1 MIQKNPY
8 AAYNNSKIQT
18 ATPAELTLLLYDGAI
33 KFANIAAVA
42 IEKGD
47 IEKAHNNIR
56 KIENIIREFQAT
68 LDHKY
73 AVAKDFD
80 AEIVRG
86 QHEKGQGY
94 LRGSAWS
101 SPYHAGYMERS
112 YGKDRKRKQYQDE
125 GTGSVMPA
133 GDSMPDTYI
142 AIMLQSLKKKEQV
155 LDEIIRLDDQQKDT
169 LTDPECPFDV
179 FDETVEAKSACIDQ
193 LNQLD
198 SGFEK
203 LYAQV
208 AEELDQNREDY
219 AKEIRD
225 MQQCIRR
232 VTDKSV
238 KIQAQEAR
246 NKQLMKEKFSTVQKQ
261 ATDVRKNSRA
271 ITGYYNSMKE
281 W

>member
-1 MIQKNPY
+1 
-8 AAYNNSKIQT
+8 
-18 ATPAELTLLLYDGAI
+18 
-33 KFANIAAVA
+33 
-42 IEKGD
+42 
-47 IEKAHNNIR
+47 
-56 KIENIIREFQAT
+56 
-68 LDHKY
+68 
-73 AVAKDFD
+73 
-80 AEIVRG
+80 
-86 QHEKGQGY
+86 
-94 LRGSAWS
+94 
-101 SPYHAGYMERS
+101 
-112 YGKDRKRKQYQDE
+112 
-125 GTGSVMPA
+125 MPA

-155 LDEIIRLDDQQKDT
+155 LDEIIRLDDRQKDT
-169 LTDPECPFDV
+169 LMDPECPFDV

-246 NKQLMKEKFSTVQKQ
+246 NKQLMTQAHRTVM
-261 ATDVRKNSRA
+261 KNSRA

>member
-1 MIQKNPY
+1 
-8 AAYNNSKIQT
+8 
-18 ATPAELTLLLYDGAI
+18 
-33 KFANIAAVA
+33 
-42 IEKGD
+42 
-47 IEKAHNNIR
+47 
-56 KIENIIREFQAT
+56 
-68 LDHKY
+68 
-73 AVAKDFD
+73 
-80 AEIVRG
+80 
-86 QHEKGQGY
+86 
-94 LRGSAWS
+94 
-101 SPYHAGYMERS
+101 
-112 YGKDRKRKQYQDE
+112 
-125 GTGSVMPA
+125 MPA

-155 LDEIIRLDDQQKDT
+155 LDEIIRLDDRQKDT
-169 LTDPECPFDV
+169 LMDPECPFDV

-271 ITGYYNSMKE
+271 IIGYYNSMKE

>member
-18 ATPAELTLLLYDGAI
+18 ATPAELTLLLYEGAI
-33 KFANIAAVA
+33 KFTNIAIVA

-56 KIENIIREFQAT
+56 KAENIIREFQIT

-80 AEIVRG
+80 AVYT
-86 QHEKGQGY
+86 Y
-94 LRGSAWS
+94 LLQRLLEAN
-101 SPYHAGYMERS
+101 MK
-112 YGKDRKRKQYQDE
+112 KDKDILEEVLGHLRTMREQYQDK

-155 LDEIIRLDDQQKDT
+155 LDEIIRLDDRQKDT

-246 NKQLMKEKFSTVQKQ
+246 NKELMREKFATIHRQ
-261 ATDVRKNSRA
+261 AKAVRKNSRA

>member
-1 MIQKNPY
+1 
-8 AAYNNSKIQT
+8 
-18 ATPAELTLLLYDGAI
+18 
-33 KFANIAAVA
+33 
-42 IEKGD
+42 
-47 IEKAHNNIR
+47 
-56 KIENIIREFQAT
+56 
-68 LDHKY
+68 
-73 AVAKDFD
+73 
-80 AEIVRG
+80 
-86 QHEKGQGY
+86 
-94 LRGSAWS
+94 
-101 SPYHAGYMERS
+101 
-112 YGKDRKRKQYQDE
+112 
-125 GTGSVMPA
+125 MPA

-155 LDEIIRLDDQQKDT
+155 LDEIIRLDDRQKDT
-169 LTDPECPFDV
+169 LMDPECPFDV

-238 KIQAQEAR
+238 KIQAQDAR

-271 ITGYYNSMKE
+271 IIGYYNSMKE

>member
-1 MIQKNPY
+1 
-8 AAYNNSKIQT
+8 
-18 ATPAELTLLLYDGAI
+18 
-33 KFANIAAVA
+33 
-42 IEKGD
+42 
-47 IEKAHNNIR
+47 
-56 KIENIIREFQAT
+56 
-68 LDHKY
+68 
-73 AVAKDFD
+73 
-80 AEIVRG
+80 
-86 QHEKGQGY
+86 
-94 LRGSAWS
+94 
-101 SPYHAGYMERS
+101 
-112 YGKDRKRKQYQDE
+112 
-125 GTGSVMPA
+125 MPA

-142 AIMLQSLKKKEQV
+142 AIMLQSLKKKEKV
-155 LDEIIRLDDQQKDT
+155 LDEIIRLDDRQKDT
-169 LTDPECPFDV
+169 LMDPECPFDV

-271 ITGYYNSMKE
+271 IIGYYNSMKE

>member
-1 MIQKNPY
+1 
-8 AAYNNSKIQT
+8 
-18 ATPAELTLLLYDGAI
+18 
-33 KFANIAAVA
+33 
-42 IEKGD
+42 
-47 IEKAHNNIR
+47 
-56 KIENIIREFQAT
+56 
-68 LDHKY
+68 
-73 AVAKDFD
+73 
-80 AEIVRG
+80 
-86 QHEKGQGY
+86 
-94 LRGSAWS
+94 
-101 SPYHAGYMERS
+101 
-112 YGKDRKRKQYQDE
+112 
-125 GTGSVMPA
+125 MPT

-142 AIMLQSLKKKEQV
+142 AIMLQSLKKKDQV
-155 LDEIIRLDDQQKDT
+155 LDEIIRLDDRQKDT
-169 LTDPECPFDV
+169 LMDPECPFDV

>member
-1 MIQKNPY
+1 
-8 AAYNNSKIQT
+8 
-18 ATPAELTLLLYDGAI
+18 
-33 KFANIAAVA
+33 
-42 IEKGD
+42 
-47 IEKAHNNIR
+47 
-56 KIENIIREFQAT
+56 
-68 LDHKY
+68 
-73 AVAKDFD
+73 
-80 AEIVRG
+80 
-86 QHEKGQGY
+86 
-94 LRGSAWS
+94 
-101 SPYHAGYMERS
+101 
-112 YGKDRKRKQYQDE
+112 
-125 GTGSVMPA
+125 
-133 GDSMPDTYI
+133 MPDTYI

-155 LDEIIRLDDQQKDT
+155 LDEIIRLDDRQKDT
-169 LTDPECPFDV
+169 LMDPECPFDV

-271 ITGYYNSMKE
+271 IIGYYNSMKE

>member
-1 MIQKNPY
+1 M
-8 AAYNNSKIQT
+8 
-18 ATPAELTLLLYDGAI
+18 
-33 KFANIAAVA
+33 
-42 IEKGD
+42 
-47 IEKAHNNIR
+47 
-56 KIENIIREFQAT
+56 
-68 LDHKY
+68 
-73 AVAKDFD
+73 
-80 AEIVRG
+80 
-86 QHEKGQGY
+86 
-94 LRGSAWS
+94 
-101 SPYHAGYMERS
+101 
-112 YGKDRKRKQYQDE
+112 
-125 GTGSVMPA
+125 
-133 GDSMPDTYI
+133 
-142 AIMLQSLKKKEQV
+142 
-155 LDEIIRLDDQQKDT
+155 
-169 LTDPECPFDV
+169 

>member
-1 MIQKNPY
+1 
-8 AAYNNSKIQT
+8 
-18 ATPAELTLLLYDGAI
+18 
-33 KFANIAAVA
+33 
-42 IEKGD
+42 
-47 IEKAHNNIR
+47 
-56 KIENIIREFQAT
+56 
-68 LDHKY
+68 
-73 AVAKDFD
+73 
-80 AEIVRG
+80 
-86 QHEKGQGY
+86 
-94 LRGSAWS
+94 
-101 SPYHAGYMERS
+101 
-112 YGKDRKRKQYQDE
+112 
-125 GTGSVMPA
+125 MPA

-155 LDEIIRLDDQQKDT
+155 LDEIIRLDDQQKAT